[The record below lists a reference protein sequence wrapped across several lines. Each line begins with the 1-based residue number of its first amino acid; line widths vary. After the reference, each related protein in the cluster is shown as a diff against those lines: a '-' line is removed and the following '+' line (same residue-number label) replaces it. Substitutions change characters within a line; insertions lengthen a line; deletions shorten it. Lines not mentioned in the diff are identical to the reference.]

1 MKLHLECERTIHF
14 QKVDGTQ
21 GVLKEGAQA
30 YMHFI
35 TSKKIDIWMRATVL
49 ELHDEGLR
57 VQSDDGLRWNFFY
70 SDLKDVSTQKPDAV
84 TRAEVERLINFL
96 RPVPHTSLPDCFVQ
110 AVALLTRPYHR
121 LTEQQAAVIRK
132 MAMENDCDVLEDCCT
147 GQQYTF
153 IPIGY
158 RFILS
163 AITGCCLWK
172 SLRAM
177 LKKPS
182 RFLQTGTKIGA
193 MEALVKYVMCAARN
207 ICLKV

>member
-21 GVLKEGAQA
+21 GVLKEGGQA

-147 GQQYTF
+147 GQQYTWGVADGSVQLM
-153 IPIGY
+153 P
-158 RFILS
+158 
-163 AITGCCLWK
+163 
-172 SLRAM
+172 
-177 LKKPS
+177 LKG
-182 RFLQTGTKIGA
+182 RL
-193 MEALVKYVMCAARN
+193 
-207 ICLKV
+207 

>member
-1 MKLHLECERTIHF
+1 M
-14 QKVDGTQ
+14 
-21 GVLKEGAQA
+21 
-30 YMHFI
+30 
-35 TSKKIDIWMRATVL
+35 

-147 GQQYTF
+147 GQQYTWGVADGSVQLM
-153 IPIGY
+153 P
-158 RFILS
+158 
-163 AITGCCLWK
+163 
-172 SLRAM
+172 
-177 LKKPS
+177 LKG
-182 RFLQTGTKIGA
+182 RL
-193 MEALVKYVMCAARN
+193 
-207 ICLKV
+207 